1 VADPGDRPAG
11 ATIGDATIGNATI
24 GGGAV
29 TSYYSSTAQVWRST
43 ADRPDARRLVVL
55 HVLDCIGNGIQFST
69 FALYLNRHS
78 GLSPWTIG
86 LGLAVG
92 GGCGLL
98 SNLVVGRLTD
108 AWGGRRVLA
117 TLLVTL
123 GAVFTLLPL
132 VDNLGLLV
140 AFSILY
146 SILHFGCAAPFI
158 SLISAAFP
166 ASDRARGRA
175 LIRSFGNAGMAVG
188 AATSAGLL
196 VLAPAGFLAA
206 SPFVNAASFVVAGLI
221 VTRLR
226 IGSRPSQRAQ
236 RPPSAGLHAV
246 TSRGMPGMVVATS
259 VLGLHSSLLAMG
271 VPLWISVTR
280 VLPAWTI
287 PLLIGLNTVLVIAL
301 QVSAADRAGRS
312 FGSAVTASRVAGCVG
327 AAACAVLAASLW
339 RQAPLVATAALVVGF
354 VLLTVSELLQNGAY
368 FFLSLNLG
376 PDDRRAEYASAFHL
390 TQIVEGI
397 LGPLAIG
404 AAFAAPSAWSWLCFA
419 GAMTVAAM
427 VYQRVAAGVQH
438 LAPELAAA

>member
-1 VADPGDRPAG
+1 VTAG
-11 ATIGDATIGNATI
+11 YLSAG
-24 GGGAV
+24 
-29 TSYYSSTAQVWRST
+29 QVWRST
-43 ADRPDARRLVVL
+43 AGQPNARRLVVL
-55 HVLDCIGNGIQFST
+55 HVLDCVGNGVQFST
-69 FALYLNRHS
+69 FALYLNRHA

-108 AWGGRRVLA
+108 AWGGRRVLS
-117 TLLVTL
+117 TLLVAL
-123 GAVFTLLPL
+123 GLAFTLLPL
-132 VDNLGLLV
+132 VDSLSRLV

-188 AATSAGLL
+188 AAVSAGLL
-196 VLAPAGFLAA
+196 ALAPAGYLAA
-206 SPFVNAASFVVAGLI
+206 SPFVNAVSFVVAGLI

-226 IGSRPSQRAQ
+226 VGSRPGEPVR

-246 TSRGMPGMVVATS
+246 TSRGLPTMVAVTS

-280 VLPAWTI
+280 VLPAWTV
-287 PLLIGLNTVLVIAL
+287 PALIGLNTLLVIAL
-301 QVSAADRAGRS
+301 QVPAADRAGRS
-312 FGSAVTASRVAGCVG
+312 FGSAVTASRVAGGIG
-327 AAACAVLAASLW
+327 AGGCAVLAASVW
-339 RQAPLVATAALVVGF
+339 RPAPLVATAAVVLGF
-354 VLLTVSELLQNGAY
+354 VLLTAMELLQNGAY

-376 PDDRRAEYASAFHL
+376 PDERRAEYASAFQL

-404 AAFAAPSAWSWLCFA
+404 AAFAVPSAWSWLAFA
-419 GAMTVAAM
+419 AVIIAASAL
-427 VYQRVAAGVQH
+427 YQRVAVGVRR
-438 LAPELAAA
+438 LAPATAAA